1 MLKSLVFLWYFYLN
15 PWSIEY
21 RFWEELW
28 IACCLFLW
36 PMMSCYITFPPLLYS
51 KQPQS
56 VSNIL
61 VFPALTH
68 LCFSYLLSFVMFFSV
83 TNPNL
88 FGLYHCDHLC
98 FTIYLSPFFCHVFPY
113 CQPNHPNRTTLAFYT
128 PFFFFFPLFTKLSLN
143 YNYYFLKTKIQGHFE
158 KIPHFMKG
166 WNFFKSL
173 LHRTLRG
180 DYINIESIHIG
191 G

>member
-21 RFWEELW
+21 RLWEELW

-36 PMMSCYITFPPLLYS
+36 PMMSCYITFPPLLHS

-61 VFPALTH
+61 VFPALTD
-68 LCFSYLLSFVMFFSV
+68 LCFSYLLSFVIFFPV

-88 FGLYHCDHLC
+88 FGLASKPQSVSNILVFIA
-98 FTIYLSPFFCHVFPY
+98 FTYVSLFSYL
-113 CQPNHPNRTTLAFYT
+113 
-128 PFFFFFPLFTKLSLN
+128 LSLV
-143 YNYYFLKTKIQGHFE
+143 
-158 KIPHFMKG
+158 M
-166 WNFFKSL
+166 FFSDTNPNPFVQATPISL
-173 LHRTLRG
+173 Q
-180 DYINIESIHIG
+180 
-191 G
+191 